1 MLEVGVPAQ
10 FEAQAQEIIALRAQ
24 GITGSDNR
32 YTIIEGLL
40 ESMKDT
46 ATTKLST
53 YVVEYKQDG
62 TSSVS
67 PIEPVNQDNPMFID
81 SLLADEGKTVMIG
94 NDKGFTMCLAPI
106 NVNGRIYLHAFRP
119 EDAQTI
125 REELAEQL
133 TAPKE
138 PSRYDRFCNW
148 CAETFLRRPGKVVG
162 AYKEQKAFYD
172 AVHKAIDNMT
182 GIPGKVDEYKQGK
195 EEQKR
200 REEERI
206 ENERLEKER
215 LEKERLEK
223 ERIEKERIEAE
234 RKAEEETKKRQAEE
248 LKRQMEE
255 ATKKLLAEQEQRKQQ
270 ENEKNQYAIRAKM
283 IAEIEE
289 RLPKNENA
297 LKEMTNIHGNIL
309 KANAKQEADLERLK
323 ASLATDEKTL
333 VLDTKNVEN
342 LSKQATEL
350 TNQLKEQEV
359 LREYNVQK
367 QAAAKKM
374 EAALKERSEI
384 ETQLKTARADKERC
398 WTEWAEVAPKGSFY
412 NQSVEEYLKA
422 DYEKARAEREEQYK
436 EQRKQL
442 EESLANAQ
450 EQIDIYKGR
459 VKQIEDG
466 TNPLFGR
473 WGTTGAQLDGLRDKL
488 KQATND
494 YKALVKQGDEK
505 QKAFEKAEEQFKK
518 EALNPSAER
527 RKSVEDFLNA
537 GKADH
542 LAKFNAKNAAERKV
556 DQLSDVWDKHDTAY
570 RTAKAEYDKW
580 NKEMN
585 GKSYD
590 KQAHDDM
597 MLRKDALYE
606 ELTKK
611 AAFVKFMKADL
622 KERRDDILQREND
635 LRQPRADLKQLDEKI
650 KTLQSRIPGD
660 KSVLT
665 KLKELQEKSPYH
677 KQAQSAAPS
686 QPQVS
691 PSKSKGG
698 LTK

>member
-67 PIEPVNQDNPMFID
+67 PIEPVNRDNPMFID
-81 SLLADEGKTVMIG
+81 SLLTDEGKTVMIG

-106 NVNGRIYLHAFRP
+106 NVNGRTYLHTFRA
-119 EDAQTI
+119 EDAQTL
-125 REELAEQL
+125 REELAAQL

-172 AVHKAIDNMT
+172 SMKNAVDNMT

-200 REEERI
+200 LEEERI

-255 ATKKLLAEQEQRKQQ
+255 ANKKLLAEQEQLKQQ

-283 IAEIEE
+283 IKEIEE
-289 RLPKNENA
+289 RLPKNETA

-384 ETQLKTARADKERC
+384 ETQLKAARADKERC

-442 EESLANAQ
+442 EEELARTQ

-590 KQAHDDM
+590 KQTHDDM

>member
-67 PIEPVNQDNPMFID
+67 PIEPVNRDNPMFID
-81 SLLADEGKTVMIG
+81 SLLTDEGKTVMIG

-106 NVNGRIYLHAFRP
+106 NVNGRTYLHTFRA
-119 EDAQTI
+119 EDAQTL
-125 REELAEQL
+125 REELAAQL

-148 CAETFLRRPGKVVG
+148 CAETFLGRPGKVVG

-182 GIPGKVDEYKQGK
+182 GIPGKVDEYKREK

-200 REEERI
+200 LEEERI

-255 ATKKLLAEQEQRKQQ
+255 ANKKLLAEQEQRKQL

-283 IAEIEE
+283 IKEIEE
-289 RLPKNENA
+289 RLPKNETA

-384 ETQLKTARADKERC
+384 ETQLKAARADKERC

-442 EESLANAQ
+442 EEELARTQ

-590 KQAHDDM
+590 KQTHDDM